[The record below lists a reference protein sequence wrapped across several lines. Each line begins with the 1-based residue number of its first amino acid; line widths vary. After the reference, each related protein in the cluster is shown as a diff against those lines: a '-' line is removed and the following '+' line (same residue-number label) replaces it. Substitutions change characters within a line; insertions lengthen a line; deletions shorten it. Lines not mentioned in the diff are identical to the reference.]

1 MGGSDYRTGGGSAY
15 GRAALGVAEVR
26 RERSVGAVSGHK
38 LESQGCCL
46 RRQVSEAMSIGID
59 HQLNAISNS

>member
-38 LESQGCCL
+38 LESQG
-46 RRQVSEAMSIGID
+46 A
-59 HQLNAISNS
+59 A